1 MDYLKTLE
9 DARTWVFGGGA
20 AALAALWLKFRAD
33 KATAQ
38 QVNFDLIAKN
48 LETQRARL
56 SVENHECD
64 ELLAEA
70 QKIIQHLNE
79 AATHQGVKTFL
90 LNRIRREAFEEL
102 DLALACM
109 AQLPDGGGADWQRAE
124 SHIRRAVRGLKE
136 DVIVPAGGQA
146 E

>member
-1 MDYLKTLE
+1 MDYIKVFE
-9 DARTWVFGGGA
+9 DARAWVVGGGA
-20 AALAALWLKFRAD
+20 AALGALWLKFRGD

-38 QVNFDLIAKN
+38 QVNFDLISKN
-48 LETQRARL
+48 LEIQRARMAI
-56 SVENHECD
+56 ENQECD

-70 QKIIQHLNE
+70 QTIIQHLNE

-109 AQLPDGGGADWQRAE
+109 AKLPNGGGEDWQRAE
-124 SHIRRAVRGLKE
+124 AHIRRAVRGLKE
-136 DVIVPAGGQA
+136 DVIVPS